1 MTAMELNVQSLWKQR
16 FDRHAKETIGY
27 WQYAVR
33 SNFIGFLLFLVI
45 VSSYY
50 YSKTLQ
56 QLPTT
61 YPYIWIFVMVL
72 VPLLVLSPIRTLL
85 REPDRMFLLRVEL
98 QMGAY
103 FRGGFV
109 YSFFMQS
116 FFNFLALAA
125 LWPLYRHCEGMQA
138 QPFLLIAGF
147 LLIIKTA
154 NLLVTWQESQFVQQQ
169 GRISSRLF
177 RYIVT
182 FAAIYLLFLHSP
194 LMAGTFLLVCICVW
208 LAVFGKSSRY
218 QVNWEYLIEKEKHQQ
233 GRLYAFFNWF
243 IDVPHLPARIRSRS
257 WISGI
262 TDMYP
267 FRQSSTYM
275 YLYTKT
281 MLRTEL
287 FGIVERITFIGAL
300 AIFVLSSDT
309 ARSVVFFVVVLITT
323 VQLSSLGQAHRYT
336 FWLDMYP
343 LERSRKAASL
353 ARIVWATLATQTC
366 LLAIPFLIRAALVY
380 SIVPVLSL
388 ALCTFICGV
397 ILRGKFAEA

>member
-1 MTAMELNVQSLWKQR
+1 MTSMEMNVQSLWKQR

-27 WQYAVR
+27 WQYAIR

-50 YSKTLQ
+50 YSKILQ
-56 QLPTT
+56 HLPTT
-61 YPYIWIFVMVL
+61 YPYIWIFVVVL

-98 QMGAY
+98 QMSAY
-103 FRGGFV
+103 FRGAFV
-109 YSFFMQS
+109 YSFLMQS
-116 FFNFLALAA
+116 FFSFLALVA
-125 LWPLYRHCEGMQA
+125 LWPLYRHCEGALA
-138 QPFLLIAGF
+138 QPFVWIAGF
-147 LLIIKTA
+147 VLIIKTA

-169 GRISSRLF
+169 GRIVSRLF

-182 FAAIYLLFLHSP
+182 FIALYLLFLHSP
-194 LMAGTFLLVCICVW
+194 LWSGGFLLVCMFVW
-208 LAVFGKSSRY
+208 LIVFGRTSRY
-218 QVNWEYLIEKEKHQQ
+218 QVNWEYLIEKEKQQ
-233 GRLYAFFNWF
+233 QARLYAFFNWF
-243 IDVPHLPARIRSRS
+243 IDVPHLPARIRSRG

-262 TDMYP
+262 TAIYP

-287 FGIVERITFIGAL
+287 FGIVERITVIGGL

-343 LERSRKAASL
+343 LERSRRAGSL
-353 ARIVWATLATQTC
+353 TRIVWWALAAQTC
-366 LLAIPFLIRAALVY
+366 LLTIPFLIRAALVY
-380 SIVPVLSL
+380 AIVPVLSL
-388 ALCTFICGV
+388 VLCSFICGV
-397 ILRGKFAEA
+397 ILRRKFMEV